1 MYTRSTWEKR
11 NSPPNDVNSRFM
23 LNNIEYGVEQAH
35 GFLGNGPNIGSSWGM
50 WEDLRF
56 DANAIKAAGVKDP
69 AYSTCLGDL
78 RSYWFSPST
87 LEELYLA
94 AQFPHAWD
102 GSAIYPHMHW
112 FATTASSVAGHQ
124 VRWGMEYSWANI
136 GSTMSVPATVYAST
150 AYPSEQIEENKHYI
164 TSFSPIIPTTVQN
177 GLSSMMLIRIFRDST
192 VLEDT
197 FVHGA
202 WLLEFDIHYKMNM
215 VGSRQELEK

>member
-1 MYTRSTWEKR
+1 
-11 NSPPNDVNSRFM
+11 
-23 LNNIEYGVEQAH
+23 
-35 GFLGNGPNIGSSWGM
+35 
-50 WEDLRF
+50 
-56 DANAIKAAGVKDP
+56 
-69 AYSTCLGDL
+69 
-78 RSYWFSPST
+78 
-87 LEELYLA
+87 
-94 AQFPHAWD
+94 
-102 GSAIYPHMHW
+102 
-112 FATTASSVAGHQ
+112 
-124 VRWGMEYSWANI
+124 
-136 GSTMSVPATVYAST
+136 MSVPATVYAST